1 MKQIF
6 YYFERDMR
14 KWSRSR
20 INVVASLAMPAA
32 WLVLV
37 GLTLPIRFTDNYL
50 EFITPSIL
58 VMTMLFSSLQGG
70 ALMIFDKVL
79 GFLNKFLAMPAPRES
94 ILLGKILFIATRGL
108 LQATVILLIA
118 GLLGVRIHSP
128 LNIALVYLTLFL
140 FGVLFSAIATT
151 LALHISDH
159 DGYAAVNSMIS
170 MPLFFAS
177 NALMPYDKMP
187 EWLRMLAM
195 VNPLSHTI
203 DSIRVLFMGGA
214 AEIFSQFMHLDH
226 KYPLLSSSNNT
237 NITVNS
243 TDFISLP

>member
-1 MKQIF
+1 MKQIL
-6 YYFERDMR
+6 YYFERDIK

-20 INVVASLAMPAA
+20 INVVASLVTPAA

-37 GLTLPIRFTDNYL
+37 GLTLPTTTDNYL
-50 EFITPSIL
+50 EFLTPSIL

-70 ALMIFDKVL
+70 ALLIFDKVL

-94 ILLGKILFIATRGL
+94 ILLGKILFISTRGL

-118 GLLGVRIHSP
+118 ALLGVRIHSP
-128 LNIALVYLTLFL
+128 LNIVLVYLTLFL
-140 FGVLFSAIATT
+140 FGILFSAFSTT
-151 LALHISDH
+151 LALYISDH

-187 EWLRMLAM
+187 EWLRLLAM
-195 VNPLSHTI
+195 VNPLSYAI
-203 DSIRVLFMGGA
+203 DSVRELFMGGMPVAGMVGLAVA
-214 AEIFSQFMHLDH
+214 AGVMVGVGVVQFRR
-226 KYPLLSSSNNT
+226 T
-237 NITVNS
+237 GV
-243 TDFISLP
+243 

>member
-1 MKQIF
+1 MKQIL
-6 YYFERDMR
+6 YYFERDIK

-20 INVVASLAMPAA
+20 INVVASLVTPAA

-37 GLTLPIRFTDNYL
+37 GLTLPTTTDNYL
-50 EFITPSIL
+50 EFLTPSIL

-70 ALMIFDKVL
+70 ALLIFDKVL

-94 ILLGKILFIATRGL
+94 ILLGKILFISTRGL

-118 GLLGVRIHSP
+118 ALLGVRIHSP
-128 LNIALVYLTLFL
+128 LNIVLVYLTLFL
-140 FGVLFSAIATT
+140 FGVLFSAISTT

-195 VNPLSHTI
+195 VNPLSYAI
-203 DSIRVLFMGGA
+203 DSVRELFMGGMPVTGMAGLAVA
-214 AEIFSQFMHLDH
+214 AGVMLVIGTVQFRR
-226 KYPLLSSSNNT
+226 T
-237 NITVNS
+237 GV
-243 TDFISLP
+243 

>member
-94 ILLGKILFIATRGL
+94 ILLGKILFISTRGM

-118 GLLGVRIHSP
+118 AMLGVRIHSP
-128 LNIALVYLTLFL
+128 LNIVLVYLTLFL

-151 LALHISDH
+151 LALYISDH

-203 DSIRVLFMGGA
+203 DSIRELFMGGLPVEGIVGLAVA
-214 AEIFSQFMHLDH
+214 AGVMVGVGVVQFRR
-226 KYPLLSSSNNT
+226 T
-237 NITVNS
+237 GV
-243 TDFISLP
+243 

>member
-1 MKQIF
+1 
-6 YYFERDMR
+6 
-14 KWSRSR
+14 
-20 INVVASLAMPAA
+20 AA

-37 GLTLPIRFTDNYL
+37 GLTLPTTTDNYL
-50 EFITPSIL
+50 EFLTPSIL

-70 ALMIFDKVL
+70 ALLIFDKIL

-94 ILLGKILFIATRGL
+94 ILLGKILFISTRGL

-118 GLLGVRIHSP
+118 ALLGVRIHSP
-128 LNIALVYLTLFL
+128 LNIVLVYLTLFL
-140 FGVLFSAIATT
+140 FGVLFSAISTT

-195 VNPLSHTI
+195 VNPLSYAI
-203 DSIRVLFMGGA
+203 DSVRELFMGGMPVAGMVGLAVA
-214 AEIFSQFMHLDH
+214 AGAMLVIGTVQFRR
-226 KYPLLSSSNNT
+226 T
-237 NITVNS
+237 GV
-243 TDFISLP
+243 

>member
-1 MKQIF
+1 MKQIL
-6 YYFERDMR
+6 YYFERDIR

-20 INVVASLAMPAA
+20 INVVASLVTPAA

-37 GLTLPIRFTDNYL
+37 GLTLPTTTDNYL
-50 EFITPSIL
+50 EFLTPSIL

-70 ALMIFDKVL
+70 ALLIFDKIL

-94 ILLGKILFIATRGL
+94 ILLGKILFISTRGL

-118 GLLGVRIHSP
+118 ALLGVRIHSP
-128 LNIALVYLTLFL
+128 LNIVLVYLTLFL
-140 FGVLFSAIATT
+140 FGVLFSAISTT
-151 LALHISDH
+151 LALYISDH

-187 EWLRMLAM
+187 EWLRILAM
-195 VNPLSHTI
+195 VNPLSYAI
-203 DSIRVLFMGGA
+203 DSVRELFMGGMPVVGMAGLAVA
-214 AEIFSQFMHLDH
+214 AGVMLVIGTVQFRR
-226 KYPLLSSSNNT
+226 T
-237 NITVNS
+237 GV
-243 TDFISLP
+243 

>member
-1 MKQIF
+1 MKQIL
-6 YYFERDMR
+6 YYFERDIK

-20 INVVASLAMPAA
+20 INVVASLVTPAA

-37 GLTLPIRFTDNYL
+37 GLTLPTTTDNYL
-50 EFITPSIL
+50 EFLTPSIL

-70 ALMIFDKVL
+70 ALLIFDKVL

-94 ILLGKILFIATRGL
+94 ILLGKILFISTRGL

-118 GLLGVRIHSP
+118 ALLGVRIHSP
-128 LNIALVYLTLFL
+128 LNIVLVYLTLFL
-140 FGVLFSAIATT
+140 FGILFSAFSTT
-151 LALHISDH
+151 LALYISDH

-195 VNPLSHTI
+195 VNPLSYAI
-203 DSIRVLFMGGA
+203 DSVRELFMGGMPVAGMAGLAVA
-214 AEIFSQFMHLDH
+214 AGVMLVIGTVQFRR
-226 KYPLLSSSNNT
+226 T
-237 NITVNS
+237 GG
-243 TDFISLP
+243 

>member
-1 MKQIF
+1 MKQIL

-20 INVVASLAMPAA
+20 INVAASLVTPAA

-37 GLTLPIRFTDNYL
+37 GLTLPTTTDNYL
-50 EFITPSIL
+50 EFLTPSIL

-70 ALMIFDKVL
+70 ALLIFDKIL

-94 ILLGKILFIATRGL
+94 ILLGKILFISTRGL

-118 GLLGVRIHSP
+118 AMLGVRIHSP
-128 LNIALVYLTLFL
+128 LNIVLVYLTLFL
-140 FGVLFSAIATT
+140 FGVLFSALSTT
-151 LALHISDH
+151 LALYISDH

-195 VNPLSHTI
+195 VNPLSYAI
-203 DSIRVLFMGGA
+203 DSVRELFMGGMPVAGMVGLAVA
-214 AEIFSQFMHLDH
+214 AGVMLVIGTVQFRR
-226 KYPLLSSSNNT
+226 T
-237 NITVNS
+237 GV
-243 TDFISLP
+243 

>member
-1 MKQIF
+1 
-6 YYFERDMR
+6 
-14 KWSRSR
+14 
-20 INVVASLAMPAA
+20 AMPAA

-94 ILLGKILFIATRGL
+94 ILLGKILFISTRGL

-118 GLLGVRIHSP
+118 
-128 LNIALVYLTLFL
+128 
-140 FGVLFSAIATT
+140 AT
-151 LALHISDH
+151 HISDH

-203 DSIRVLFMGGA
+203 DSIRELFMGGLPVEGMVGLAVA
-214 AEIFSQFMHLDH
+214 AGVMVGVGIVQFRR
-226 KYPLLSSSNNT
+226 T
-237 NITVNS
+237 GV
-243 TDFISLP
+243 